1 MVTYT
6 VHERNE
12 TSGSLAERADA
23 VTFVYDGFAWLALV
37 FPILWLLYHRMW
49 LVLVG
54 LVVVFA
60 AMQGVLLLAGLAD
73 QVQGWA
79 VVGVSILFAFQANDL
94 RRWSLARKGFRFAG
108 PVSGANRAA
117 CEARFFELWLAA
129 QAELKPGRTAYGKP
143 PAAAGKAGRKGDD
156 GDEVIGLFP
165 EAGG

>member
-12 TSGSLAERADA
+12 TSGTLAERADA

-108 PVSGANRAA
+108 PVSGAVPKN
-117 CEARFFELWLAA
+117 
-129 QAELKPGRTAYGKP
+129 
-143 PAAAGKAGRKGDD
+143 
-156 GDEVIGLFP
+156 P
-165 EAGG
+165 E